1 MRSRFAWLVAGL
13 GAVAAAARLLK
24 RPPARAVD
32 AHEPESDPRA
42 EDLRRRIDES
52 RGLEDDRE
60 EFESAETPVDA
71 ADPETR
77 RRHVHERGR
86 AAVEQMRAH
95 GGAEE

>member
-1 MRSRFAWLVAGL
+1 MRTS
-13 GAVAAAARLLK
+13 
-24 RPPARAVD
+24 PNPTRA
-32 AHEPESDPRA
+32 
-42 EDLRRRIDES
+42 RRIF
-52 RGLEDDRE
+52 DRE